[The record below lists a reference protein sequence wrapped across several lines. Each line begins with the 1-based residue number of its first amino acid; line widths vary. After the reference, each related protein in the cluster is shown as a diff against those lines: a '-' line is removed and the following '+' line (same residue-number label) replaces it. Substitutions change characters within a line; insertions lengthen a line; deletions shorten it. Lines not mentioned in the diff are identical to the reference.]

1 MKMILEKEI
10 EKKKVIN
17 ILVKELSKF
26 ENFIK
31 WKLLLDF
38 FSYSS

>member
-31 WKLLLDF
+31 
-38 FSYSS
+38 